1 MKIVFS
7 LWFFMSCSVL
17 CATNEYQLGPGDE
30 IEVLVYQEPEL
41 RTISKISQSGQIDL
55 PLIGQIKLE
64 GLTVTEAKLGIESG
78 YKQGYLVKPSV
89 TIMVRTYRP
98 FFIHGEV
105 KAPGSYKYQADLN
118 IEQAIALAGGLKDR
132 ASSSKWVVWRGYPR
146 ESFTAV
152 KDTTIM
158 PGDVIKIEKSFF

>member
-1 MKIVFS
+1 MKLLYIS
-7 LWFFMSCSVL
+7 LLILSWSIL
-17 CATNEYQLGPGDE
+17 AADNEYQLGPGDE
-30 IEVLVYQEPEL
+30 VEIWVYQEPEL
-41 RTISKISQSGQIDL
+41 KTLSKISQSGQIDL

-64 GLTVTEAKLGIESG
+64 GLTVTQAKLSIEST
-78 YKQGYLVKPSV
+78 YKQGYLVNPNV
-89 TIMVRTYRP
+89 TITVRVYRP

-105 KAPGSYKYQADLN
+105 KTPGSYKYQADLN

-132 ASSSKWVVWRGYPR
+132 ASSSKWIIWRGYPR

>member
-1 MKIVFS
+1 MKFAVS
-7 LWFFMSCSVL
+7 LWLFISCSVL
-17 CATNEYQLGPGDE
+17 GATNEYQLGPGDE

-41 RTISKISQSGQIDL
+41 RTFSKLSQSGQIDL

-64 GLTVTEAKLGIESG
+64 GLTVTQAKLGIETA
-78 YKQGYLVKPSV
+78 YKQGYLVKPNV
-89 TIMVRTYRP
+89 TITVRTYRP

-132 ASSSKWVVWRGYPR
+132 ASSSKWVIWRGYPR
-146 ESFTAV
+146 ESFIGI